1 MRRREHKENVILS
14 HDEYME
20 ILKRLEADAKGEE
33 FIDGQA
39 YAIGGFDFE
48 CLRNL
53 VDAYGVL
60 LRDYSI
66 LELYFQNIEHRLD
79 QKVNECLKLRKENKE
94 LRIEIECMYNEMH
107 KVKDGD

>member
-1 MRRREHKENVILS
+1 MCKELKENVILS
-14 HDEYME
+14 HDDYME
-20 ILKRLEADAKGEE
+20 TLRRLEADAKGEE

-53 VDAYGVL
+53 VDAYDKL
-60 LRDYSI
+60 LVDYDI
-66 LELYFQNIEHRLD
+66 LEIQTRAKEYRLD

-94 LRIEIECMYNEMH
+94 LRIEIECMYNEIY
-107 KVKDGD
+107 KLKGR

>member
-1 MRRREHKENVILS
+1 MRCEEYKENVILP

-33 FIDGQA
+33 FIDGRA

-53 VDAYGVL
+53 VDAYDVL
-60 LRDYSI
+60 LVDYDI
-66 LELYFQNIEHRLD
+66 LEEHFRNMEHRLD
-79 QKVNECLKLRKENKE
+79 QKINECLRLKKENKE
-94 LRIEIECMYNEMH
+94 LRIEMEHMYDNIHER
-107 KVKDGD
+107 

>member
-1 MRRREHKENVILS
+1 MRCEEYKENVILP

-53 VDAYGVL
+53 VDAYGEL
-60 LRDYSI
+60 LVDYDI
-66 LELYFQNIEHRLD
+66 LETHFQNMGYRLD
-79 QKVNECLKLRKENKE
+79 QKINECLRLQKENKE
-94 LRIEIECMYNEMH
+94 LRIEMEHMYDNIHER
-107 KVKDGD
+107 

>member
-1 MRRREHKENVILS
+1 MQCEEYKENVILC

-53 VDAYGVL
+53 VDAYDEL
-60 LRDYSI
+60 LVDYDI
-66 LELYFQNIEHRLD
+66 LETHFQNMGYRLD
-79 QKVNECLKLRKENKE
+79 QKINECLRLQKENKE
-94 LRIEIECMYNEMH
+94 LRIEMEHMYDNIHER
-107 KVKDGD
+107 

>member
-1 MRRREHKENVILS
+1 MQCRENRENVMLC
-14 HDEYME
+14 HDDYME

-53 VDAYGVL
+53 VDAYDEL
-60 LRDYSI
+60 LVDYDI
-66 LELYFQNIEHRLD
+66 LETQTRAREYRLD

-94 LRIEIECMYNEMH
+94 LRIEIECMYNEIH
-107 KVKDGD
+107 KLKGW

>member
-1 MRRREHKENVILS
+1 MRRRENRENVILS

-53 VDAYGVL
+53 VDAYGEL
-60 LRDYSI
+60 LVDYDI
-66 LELYFQNIEHRLD
+66 LEMHFQNMEHRLD
-79 QKVNECLKLRKENKE
+79 QKINECLRLQKENKE
-94 LRIEIECMYNEMH
+94 LRIEMECMYDIIHER
-107 KVKDGD
+107 

>member
-1 MRRREHKENVILS
+1 MRRRENRENVILC
-14 HDEYME
+14 HDDYME

-53 VDAYGVL
+53 VDAYGEL
-60 LRDYSI
+60 LVDYDI
-66 LELYFQNIEHRLD
+66 LEMHFQNMEHRLD
-79 QKVNECLKLRKENKE
+79 QKINECLRLQKENKE
-94 LRIEIECMYNEMH
+94 LRIEMEHMYDDIHER
-107 KVKDGD
+107 

>member
-1 MRRREHKENVILS
+1 MQCEEYKENVILC

-53 VDAYGVL
+53 VDAYDKL
-60 LRDYSI
+60 LVDYDI
-66 LELYFQNIEHRLD
+66 LEIQTRAMEHRLD

-94 LRIEIECMYNEMH
+94 LRIEIECMYNEIH
-107 KVKDGD
+107 KVKG

>member
-1 MRRREHKENVILS
+1 MCEELKENIILS
-14 HDEYME
+14 HDDYME
-20 ILKRLEADAKGEE
+20 TLRRLEADAKGEE
-33 FIDGQA
+33 FIDGQV

-53 VDAYGVL
+53 VDAYDKLLVDYDVL
-60 LRDYSI
+60 EIQTRAMEY
-66 LELYFQNIEHRLD
+66 RLD

>member
-1 MRRREHKENVILS
+1 MCEELKENIILS
-14 HDEYME
+14 HDDYME
-20 ILKRLEADAKGEE
+20 TLRRLEADAKGEE

-53 VDAYGVL
+53 VDAYDKL
-60 LRDYSI
+60 LVDYDI
-66 LELYFQNIEHRLD
+66 LEIQTRAMEYRLD

-94 LRIEIECMYNEMH
+94 LRIEIEGMYNETH
-107 KVKDGD
+107 KAKGW

>member
-1 MRRREHKENVILS
+1 MRRKENRENVMLC
-14 HDEYME
+14 HDDYME

-53 VDAYGVL
+53 VDAYDEL
-60 LRDYSI
+60 LVDYDI
-66 LELYFQNIEHRLD
+66 LETHFQNMEHRLD
-79 QKVNECLKLRKENKE
+79 QKINECLRLQKENKE
-94 LRIEIECMYNEMH
+94 LRIEMECMYDAIHER
-107 KVKDGD
+107 

>member
-1 MRRREHKENVILS
+1 MQCEEYKENVILC

-53 VDAYGVL
+53 VDAYDEL
-60 LRDYSI
+60 LVDYDI
-66 LELYFQNIEHRLD
+66 LETHFQNMEHRLD
-79 QKVNECLKLRKENKE
+79 QKINECLRLQKENKE
-94 LRIEIECMYNEMH
+94 LRIEMECMYDNIHER
-107 KVKDGD
+107 

>member
-1 MRRREHKENVILS
+1 MRCEEYKENVILS
-14 HDEYME
+14 HDDYME

-53 VDAYGVL
+53 VDAYDEL
-60 LRDYSI
+60 LVDYDI
-66 LELYFQNIEHRLD
+66 LETHFQNMEHRLD
-79 QKVNECLKLRKENKE
+79 QKINECLRLQKENKE
-94 LRIEIECMYNEMH
+94 LRIEMEHMYDNIHER
-107 KVKDGD
+107 

>member
-1 MRRREHKENVILS
+1 MRCRENRENVILS

-20 ILKRLEADAKGEE
+20 TLKRLEADAKGEE

-53 VDAYGVL
+53 VDAYDEL
-60 LRDYSI
+60 LVDYDI
-66 LELYFQNIEHRLD
+66 LEMHFQNMEHRLD
-79 QKVNECLKLRKENKE
+79 QKINECLRLQKENKE
-94 LRIEIECMYNEMH
+94 LRIEMEHMYDNIHER
-107 KVKDGD
+107 

>member
-1 MRRREHKENVILS
+1 MYEELKENIILS
-14 HDEYME
+14 HDGYME
-20 ILKRLEADAKGEE
+20 TLRRLEADAKGEE
-33 FIDGQA
+33 FIDSQA

-53 VDAYGVL
+53 VDAYDEL
-60 LRDYSI
+60 LVDYDI
-66 LELYFQNIEHRLD
+66 LEIQTRAMEYRLD

>member
-1 MRRREHKENVILS
+1 MRRKEHRENVILS

-53 VDAYGVL
+53 VDAYGEL
-60 LRDYSI
+60 LVDYDI
-66 LELYFQNIEHRLD
+66 LEMHFQNMEHRLD
-79 QKVNECLKLRKENKE
+79 QKINECLRLQKENKE
-94 LRIEIECMYNEMH
+94 LRIEMEHMYDNIHER
-107 KVKDGD
+107 